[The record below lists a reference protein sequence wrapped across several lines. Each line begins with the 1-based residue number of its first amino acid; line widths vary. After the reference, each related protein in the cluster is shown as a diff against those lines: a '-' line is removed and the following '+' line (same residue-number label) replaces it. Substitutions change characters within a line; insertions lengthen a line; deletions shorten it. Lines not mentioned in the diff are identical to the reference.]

1 MMSGNTYYVGGI
13 EVARLSSDPLPDEV
27 ICSVF
32 YQMAEFANDA
42 SVRQTLQ
49 IEMSQN
55 GALELPPVS
64 VSNSYEQERTRAAT
78 ITGGPL
84 QVRLPQATSGPDLAL
99 DTRDLSICTAI
110 LKRTDLIEDALL
122 RASAQNGAKA
132 GLERIAEVLAQ
143 NVTHYQA
150 LGAAEIV
157 DEVFSK
163 GDLAAGEDESLERK
177 SFELAL
183 AIATEP
189 SKLGQLRQML
199 VHLQVQRGIPEDFS
213 TWALGQI
220 DERVMSMALAY
231 AHDAEVLVQ
240 ILSFKGGTCDS
251 LVHAIEDLYQQEQ
264 ISQRVYVKAK
274 LLFRAHE
281 PPKPEK
287 ASREA
292 QQQQADGSHST
303 ASPGLEQALIEM
315 LATVSIPI
323 IMKVET
329 DDNGQPFY
337 IWHIGESTS
346 RQPFGLY
353 VGTNRQL
360 IDALKLA
367 LEKLIKHVGQQ
378 P

>member
-1 MMSGNTYYVGGI
+1 MHSASLLFCWGPHHWGRVVLGRKRLGLRTPESMVFQDASRLILRYYWVRMNPWYCALPERFAELNQRYRKEYMMSGNTYYVGGI

-199 VHLQVQRGIPEDFS
+199 VHLHVQRGLPEDFS

-220 DERVMSMALAY
+220 DER
-231 AHDAEVLVQ
+231 
-240 ILSFKGGTCDS
+240 
-251 LVHAIEDLYQQEQ
+251 
-264 ISQRVYVKAK
+264 
-274 LLFRAHE
+274 
-281 PPKPEK
+281 
-287 ASREA
+287 
-292 QQQQADGSHST
+292 
-303 ASPGLEQALIEM
+303 
-315 LATVSIPI
+315 
-323 IMKVET
+323 
-329 DDNGQPFY
+329 
-337 IWHIGESTS
+337 
-346 RQPFGLY
+346 
-353 VGTNRQL
+353 
-360 IDALKLA
+360 
-367 LEKLIKHVGQQ
+367 
-378 P
+378 